1 MFWEKYLKEDSRL
14 IRPLDGYEYY
24 ITMTFL
30 YVSDIFDK
38 FDIEKFKNNCQEELP
53 KINIFNLGI
62 KRIDNYIFW
71 IKIPFKFILEET
83 KYDENEEI
91 ENFLKNEENLPKN
104 MFRINDENE
113 KGLERLI
120 KFKICQLKNNK
131 IKLTLFVQH
140 SICDGRTIFNIF
152 DLIRKII
159 QEKKLEKN
167 ECNLCDFGQKSNF
180 NEKLDIKN
188 ILTRPKKWDEIPEIK
203 LLPKINSPIQ
213 MVNKHYIYNYIP
225 IKNFCI
231 ENKITIQSML
241 ITMMARAVRKYFN
254 LPNNTKIYNYTPCD
268 SRASE
273 YATEEHKNKLFFC
286 VSGALFPC
294 NIYYENIIE
303 DFKESYKQLI
313 ISKNN
318 LENISQILIGACAID
333 YNTLKYSDVGIP
345 DSNKAITCASHIGK
359 VNGNIPLFGLYC
371 DCLPD
376 NYFYAFHVIHTEEKI
391 ILNEL
396 KPMNF
401 PKDCGDIFK
410 NEMDYVFN
418 LKFLEK

>member
-30 YVSDIFDK
+30 YVSDIFDN

-62 KRIDNYIFW
+62 KRIDNYLFW

-83 KYDENEEI
+83 KYNENEEI

-113 KGLERLI
+113 KDLERLI

-167 ECNLCDFGQKSNF
+167 ECNLCDFGM
-180 NEKLDIKN
+180 KN
-188 ILTRPKKWDEIPEIK
+188 
-203 LLPKINSPIQ
+203 
-213 MVNKHYIYNYIP
+213 
-225 IKNFCI
+225 
-231 ENKITIQSML
+231 
-241 ITMMARAVRKYFN
+241 
-254 LPNNTKIYNYTPCD
+254 
-268 SRASE
+268 
-273 YATEEHKNKLFFC
+273 
-286 VSGALFPC
+286 
-294 NIYYENIIE
+294 
-303 DFKESYKQLI
+303 
-313 ISKNN
+313 
-318 LENISQILIGACAID
+318 
-333 YNTLKYSDVGIP
+333 
-345 DSNKAITCASHIGK
+345 
-359 VNGNIPLFGLYC
+359 
-371 DCLPD
+371 
-376 NYFYAFHVIHTEEKI
+376 
-391 ILNEL
+391 
-396 KPMNF
+396 
-401 PKDCGDIFK
+401 
-410 NEMDYVFN
+410 
-418 LKFLEK
+418 